1 MIHERPG
8 VYSSYDASTAVRG
21 GRAVR
26 TVGVAAKSVSGTA
39 GQVVRLTSYEMGLSA
54 FGEDDAGTPG
64 MSTILRLLFLGG
76 ASTVAAVRVEGE
88 DYTAAFAALQAAEDV
103 QVVVCDSGELTV
115 QQALRASLESASAAR
130 RERIAVVGMSGAS
143 TAELVERAKALNS
156 ERMVLVGPDGLDSSG
171 KVLPGIFAAAAVA
184 AAAAVTSERMVLVGP
199 DGLDSSGKVLPG
211 IFAAAAVA
219 AAAAVTRDPAIPLN
233 GMPLPGLGGV
243 SAAYGDNEI
252 DLLVRGGVTPLEAV
266 GGIVSPVRGITTPTS
281 TGGAD
286 DTTWRELTTI
296 LIVDDVIPTIRQ
308 SLRSRFC
315 QTKNTAQTRGAIRS
329 QTIVELENKLRAE
342 IIDSY
347 SDVTVSVY
355 EDDPTVCLVEFSF
368 AVAHGL
374 NQSYLTAHIT
384 I

>member
-1 MIHERPG
+1 MSNLHERPG
-8 VYSSYDASTAVRG
+8 VYSVYDTSSVVSG

-26 TVGVAAKSVSGTA
+26 TIGVAAKSSAGTK
-39 GQVVRLTSYEMGLSA
+39 GVPVTLTSYEAGLTA
-54 FGEDDAGTPG
+54 FGEDAAEAQG

-76 ASTVAAVRVEGE
+76 ASTVVAVAVDGE
-88 DYTAAFAALQAAEDV
+88 DYAGAFSALETVEDV
-103 QVVVCDSGELTV
+103 QVIVCDSGELTV
-115 QQALRASLESASAAR
+115 HQALRTSVEAASAAR

-143 TAELVERAKALNS
+143 TTELTDRAKALNS
-156 ERMVLVGPDGLDSSG
+156 ERMVLVGPDGLDSAG
-171 KVLPGIFAAAAVA
+171 KPLPGIFAAAA
-184 AAAAVTSERMVLVGP
+184 
-199 DGLDSSGKVLPG
+199 
-211 IFAAAAVA
+211 AAAAVA
-219 AAAAVTRDPAIPLN
+219 VIRDPAIPLN
-233 GMPLPGLGGV
+233 GTKLSGLAGV
-243 SAAYGDNEI
+243 SEDYGDREI

-266 GGIVSPVRGITTPTS
+266 GGVVSPIRGITTRTM

-296 LIVDDVIPTIRQ
+296 LIADDVIPAIRQ

-374 NQSYLTAHIT
+374 NQIYLTAHIT